1 MRVDNPNPKSQVLKL
16 RYFGFRGNAQFVYLA
31 RPLGPGPRFILSF
44 QGPTARPFVE
54 YVTMRQSRKHTLGIE
69 GLGRKNDRSAR
80 RSQTVGPLAR
90 KHVGTAISQASS
102 LGVGKPKAVGQKSN
116 ASRSDANVGI
126 TVDRSRNSLQ
136 HVLRLS
142 HEFLRALC
150 SLLPVGCSWHPVSC
164 GWLLISLR

>member
-1 MRVDNPNPKSQVLKL
+1 MIRARVKTRPSFFLRFLKL

-126 TVDRSRNSLQ
+126 TVFGPTG
-136 HVLRLS
+136 LRLP
-142 HEFLRALC
+142 
-150 SLLPVGCSWHPVSC
+150 SLG
-164 GWLLISLR
+164 